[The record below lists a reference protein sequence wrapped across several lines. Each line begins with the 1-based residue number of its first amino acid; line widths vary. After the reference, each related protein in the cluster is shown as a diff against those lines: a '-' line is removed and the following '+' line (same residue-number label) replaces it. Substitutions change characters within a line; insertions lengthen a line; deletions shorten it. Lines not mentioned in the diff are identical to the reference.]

1 MGRIFG
7 GWRMSWLRLFISRSD
22 YNLLRLLILP
32 FQLIA
37 ELFGIEIGREKGEK
51 TEKPP
56 LKVRILSLPDN
67 LVMAAKSSWRSRER
81 VLAVF
86 AGVFLASLVISTVW
100 LMESDYHKHSF
111 STHCKRKFSM
121 LRLTLLTTQ
130 ELTLKDALTTPY
142 FGNLCVMSSWRW
154 KNSQIAA

>member
-1 MGRIFG
+1 
-7 GWRMSWLRLFISRSD
+7 MSWLRLFISRSD

-86 AGVFLASLVISTVW
+86 AGVFLASLVISTV
-100 LMESDYHKHSF
+100 LAYGVGLSQAFLQYSLQEEI
-111 STHCKRKFSM
+111 FSM